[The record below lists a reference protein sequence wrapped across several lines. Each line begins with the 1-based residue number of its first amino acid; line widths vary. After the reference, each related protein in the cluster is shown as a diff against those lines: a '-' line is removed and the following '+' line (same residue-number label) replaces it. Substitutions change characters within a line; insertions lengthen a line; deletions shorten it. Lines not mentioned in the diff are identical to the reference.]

1 MLHDGSLLGGFLA
14 RVMEFFI
21 LDVFAEQPLAG
32 NQLAIFLSL
41 GALTTEQMQKLAR
54 EMNYSETTF
63 IESKNPAKGYPV
75 RIFTPSREVP
85 FAGHPVVGT
94 AYLIQKEIIRDNVGQ
109 VVLDL
114 KCGPIAVD
122 FSYQNKKADILWM
135 HHPKLSLGQKLN
147 AQQVSAA
154 LGLDISDVDSRF
166 PVQEAS
172 TGFPF
177 IIIPVKTLDSL
188 RRISMRRDRYFELIE
203 NTDAK
208 ALLAFAPA
216 AYSMENHM
224 NVRVFAEY
232 YGAVEDPATGSANGA
247 LAGYLS
253 HYKYFGSEHVD
264 VRVEQGTEIGRPS
277 LLFLRAHRE
286 NTDISISVGGRVQ
299 MFARG
304 TVEAEAGEITTASHG

>member
-1 MLHDGSLLGGFLA
+1 MQ
-14 RVMEFFI
+14 FFI

-32 NQLAIFLSL
+32 NQLAVFLSL

-63 IESKNPAKGYPV
+63 IESSDVANGYPV
-75 RIFTPSREVP
+75 RIFTPAREVP
-85 FAGHPVVGT
+85 FAGHPVLGT
-94 AYLIQKEIIRDNVGQ
+94 AYLIQKEIIRDNIER

-122 FSYQNKKADILWM
+122 FSYQNKTADILWM
-135 HHPKLSLGQKLN
+135 RHPKLSLGQRVD
-147 AQQVSAA
+147 ARQVSGA
-154 LGLDISDVDSRF
+154 LGLDISDIDSRF

-177 IIIPVKTLDSL
+177 IIIPLKTLDSL
-188 RRISMRRDRYFELIE
+188 RGISMARDRYFELIE
-203 NTDAK
+203 KTDAK

-216 AYSMENHM
+216 AYSSENHM

-232 YGAVEDPATGSANGA
+232 YGTVEDPATGSANGA

-253 HYKYFGSEHVD
+253 HYRYFGSERVD

-277 LLFLRAHRE
+277 LLFLQAHGE
-286 NTDISISVGGRVQ
+286 NTNIAISVGGRVRV
-299 MFARG
+299 FAKG
-304 TVEAEAGEITTASHG
+304 TVEAEVGELAATTSRG

>member
-1 MLHDGSLLGGFLA
+1 MQ
-14 RVMEFFI
+14 FFI

-32 NQLAIFLSL
+32 NQLAVFLSL
-41 GALTTEQMQKLAR
+41 GALTSEQMQKLAR

-63 IESKNPAKGYPV
+63 IESADPANGYPV
-75 RIFTPSREVP
+75 RIFTPAREVP
-85 FAGHPVVGT
+85 FAGHPVLGT
-94 AYLIQKEIIRDNVGQ
+94 AYLIQKEIIRDNVER

-114 KCGPIAVD
+114 KCGPITVD
-122 FSYQNKKADILWM
+122 FSYQNEKADILWM
-135 HHPKLSLGQKLN
+135 RHPKLSLGQKLEPR
-147 AQQVSAA
+147 QMSGP
-154 LGLDISDVDSRF
+154 LGLDVSEIDSRF

-177 IIIPVKTLDSL
+177 IIIPLKTLDSL
-188 RRISMRRDRYFELIE
+188 KRISVARDRYFELIKK
-203 NTDAK
+203 TDAK

-216 AYSMENHM
+216 AYSAENHM

-232 YGAVEDPATGSANGA
+232 YGTVEDPATGSANGA

-277 LLFLRAHRE
+277 LLFLRADGE
-286 NTDISISVGGRVQ
+286 SANTPISVGGRVQ
-299 MFARG
+299 VFAKG
-304 TVEAEAGEITTASHG
+304 TVEAEVGEMAAATLRG